1 MLEQVFV
8 NQLFSSVAQTLLRTK
23 DLAAASVLDCAVSMR
38 CPGMFVYANMLEQ
51 VFMGELLLGCGP
63 NTFAH
68 RRICQNK
75 CLGVR
80 SCHALLEHFCL
91 YYNYYYYSRDKC
103 P

>member
-68 RRICQNK
+68 RRICRNK

-91 YYNYYYYSRDKC
+91 YYNYYYSRDKC